1 MNSGYK
7 APFGQTTSI
16 LYGLFL
22 ALLLLGGGT
31 TLYAQD
37 NSAGS
42 YRIGPQDEL
51 SVSFWQ
57 QPDLNTSVRVG
68 ENGMITLPVIG
79 EIKAGGLTTSELS
92 KSIVEQ
98 MAFYQTPISQ
108 ATVVVTEFH
117 SQQVVVT
124 GQVLSP
130 ATHYY
135 EKIPDLW
142 RIILDS
148 GGPSELADLSKVSI
162 IRKGVTASQIINVD
176 LLNLIQKGDL
186 SKAPEIISGDLINV
200 PSSAFGAVV
209 QLGERTKF
217 EGRNIY
223 YVLGSVAQPGVR
235 TLDAGI
241 DVLDAIAI
249 AGGFTTDADLKNVR
263 VIMKGPRYSNVVK
276 LNLKDYIDS
285 GSPHRLVLGPEDTV
299 VVPSKGTGP
308 LGGVLGTVAQLVPVL
323 TAIGTLVLLV
333 QR

>member
-1 MNSGYK
+1 MGTKGKEIVKLDVENVLILLNK
-7 APFGQTTSI
+7 AFADEW
-16 LYGLFL
+16 L
-22 ALLLLGGGT
+22 AYYQYWVGAQVAKGPMRGAVVAELNEHAEDELKHAGMLATRIIQLGGT
-31 TLYAQD
+31 PVLDPADWRTLSNCGYDAPANPHVQ
-37 NSAGS
+37 A
-42 YRIGPQDEL
+42 
-51 SVSFWQ
+51 
-57 QPDLNTSVRVG
+57 
-68 ENGMITLPVIG
+68 
-79 EIKAGGLTTSELS
+79 
-92 KSIVEQ
+92 IVEQ

-263 VIMKGPRYSNVVK
+263 VIMKGPRYSVTTRFN
-276 LNLKDYIDS
+276 
-285 GSPHRLVLGPEDTV
+285 T
-299 VVPSKGTGP
+299 
-308 LGGVLGTVAQLVPVL
+308 
-323 TAIGTLVLLV
+323 
-333 QR
+333 